1 MRTAPIASL
10 ALLSLLCGDLAL
22 ARSPWLPQVSSPASA
37 ERPGGTARISTT
49 GRQAFQAAWTEGR
62 KLLDIGQYRQAQ
74 PLLERAIWIDPNHMG
89 VRRARARTLLTLGY
103 LHWNRALVVQ
113 ALTDV
118 RHARWLS
125 PKEPGLVELT
135 ALLSNLLQRMD
146 RIAGKRKKS

>member
-10 ALLSLLCGDLAL
+10 ALLGLLCGDPAA
-22 ARSPWLPQVSSPASA
+22 ARRPWLPQVSSPGSA
-37 ERPGGTARISTT
+37 ERARGTRFAAID
-49 GRQAFQAAWTEGR
+49 RQAFQSAWTAGR

-125 PKEPGLVELT
+125 PKETGLVELS